1 MKMVKVALNFQRKGQ
16 KKTNSFYILLLFQIV
31 KVMKDLLEEVKIN
44 GNKNGQ
50 VKLEAV
56 QEEKLL
62 IKDAIFVRHE
72 GNLVKVKYDDILWLK
87 GDGNYT
93 TLVSRQSVFSVR
105 NILKDFETAL
115 PSDRF
120 MRIHKSYIVQVSE
133 INAINTRE
141 IKVATD
147 LVPVGRTFYH
157 DLVNGIQKLGNHP
170 G

>member
-1 MKMVKVALNFQRKGQ
+1 MKE
-16 KKTNSFYILLLFQIV
+16 
-31 KVMKDLLEEVKIN
+31 LLEEIKMN
-44 GNKNGQ
+44 GNGNGQ
-50 VKLEAV
+50 VKLEANH
-56 QEEKLL
+56 EEKLL

-93 TLVSRQSVFSVR
+93 TLVARHSVFSVR

-147 LVPVGRTFYH
+147 LVPVGRTYYH

-170 G
+170 D